1 MREYFLG
8 LILFAF
14 FGSVILSVAPQGLG
28 RKYLGFLCGLCS
40 VGCIIFPLA
49 SLTYDGGAESVK
61 AIFEVSDKYE
71 ENAVEI
77 YNLYLDEAVIKNA
90 EENLKSEIISEM
102 GADYE
107 DLDVDIILE
116 KNSDD
121 FYIKCASVTL
131 YPSGYDLD
139 PRGIEKICFSRLECA
154 CEFFYDV

>member
-14 FGSVILSVAPQGLG
+14 FGSVILSVAPEGLG
-28 RKYLGFLCGLCS
+28 RKYLSFLCGICS
-40 VGCIIFPLA
+40 VGCIMFPLA

-61 AIFEVSDKYE
+61 ALFEVSDEYE

-90 EENLKSEIISEM
+90 EKSLKNEIISELNA
-102 GADYE
+102 GYD
-107 DLDVDIILE
+107 DFNVDIILD
-116 KNSDD
+116 KNSDEY
-121 FYIKCASVTL
+121 YIKCVTVTL

-139 PRGIEKICFSRLECA
+139 PRKIEKICFSRLECA
-154 CEFFYDV
+154 CEFFYDM